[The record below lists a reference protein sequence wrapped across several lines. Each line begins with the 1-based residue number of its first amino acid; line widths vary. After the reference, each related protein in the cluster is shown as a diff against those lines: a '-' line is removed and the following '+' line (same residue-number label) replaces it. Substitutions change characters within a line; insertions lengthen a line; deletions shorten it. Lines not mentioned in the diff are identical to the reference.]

1 MKLARPVPMW
11 QQVANHVRGQILD
24 GTYQA
29 GQPLPSEEAL
39 AAEFEVSRP
48 TIREGIK
55 TLVAEGLVEVFRP
68 RGTIVRDPFG
78 RPARTEKRTA
88 PSAREHDDWTD
99 AGEPAF
105 YRANATVDQADLLGI
120 SPGEPLLVR
129 ATTQESSGQRR
140 LARVLMPFSVAAHT
154 LWADDP
160 HLPAVSRLYESL
172 QDEHDVLTWTDHVR
186 ARMPIGDETTQLSIP
201 PGVPLLVVLRVCRA
215 RKRETGAEHPV
226 VLVETR
232 QRADQLERV
241 RLL

>member
-68 RGTIVRDPFG
+68 
-78 RPARTEKRTA
+78 

-120 SPGEPLLVR
+120 FPGEPLLVR

-215 RKRETGAEHPV
+215 RKRLTGAEHPV

-232 QRADQLERV
+232 QRADQLELAYSV
-241 RLL
+241 